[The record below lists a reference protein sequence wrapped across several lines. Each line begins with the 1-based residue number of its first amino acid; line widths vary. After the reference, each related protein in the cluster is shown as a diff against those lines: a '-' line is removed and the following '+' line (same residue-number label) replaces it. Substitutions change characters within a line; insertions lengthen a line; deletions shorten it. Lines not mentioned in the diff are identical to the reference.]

1 MHRDETFR
9 VTKRNSQ
16 ETIFSAAVLPVPRE
30 ASMLKTVD
38 CPADTQADRAGGGAS
53 PTIIAPAC
61 SPAISP
67 DLESTALGFF
77 FHHYSRAGA
86 GPDRDIEATCS
97 FFEYLPAMYAG
108 ASVSSPLR
116 RATAAF
122 AVSVA
127 DLYSPRRRTG
137 SGDDDSACRRYVDAV
152 AETKT
157 ALADPTRSRSDE
169 LLMTTLVLEAYDGIA
184 SSFRR
189 QRQTHAHALG
199 SIALLEHRGA
209 FLNGRS
215 ELSRRMAIAA
225 GARFVRDAV
234 GGMASLAAVRRLWE
248 DAGVTSLQSPA
259 IAADML
265 ALELARLECLRPSP
279 GILSQ
284 ASELAS
290 RCVRWRTTLPREWK
304 AAPVP
309 VDALV
314 PSIRAAGAYSSP
326 TAPVPHCD
334 VYRNLSVANTRN
346 RHRITEL
353 RILALMQTSIAAI
366 WSNRSRHYEPLPLD
380 LRERAQ
386 ALLDEICASVPF
398 FAGDAKG
405 GFLLHDLHHA
415 RRAIQ
420 LPHMSRPRSA
430 RGSPDDGATGF
441 PEDEAG
447 YAKQVATSGMWMIRG
462 TLAAALELLA
472 ESQALGTVPRE
483 GQVWWIRSQLSR
495 LQAVLFEPT
504 LVAT

>member
-1 MHRDETFR
+1 
-9 VTKRNSQ
+9 
-16 ETIFSAAVLPVPRE
+16 
-30 ASMLKTVD
+30 MLKTAD
-38 CPADTQADRAGGGAS
+38 CPADTQADSAGGGAS
-53 PTIIAPAC
+53 PYTTIAPAC

-67 DLESTALGFF
+67 DPESTALGFF

-86 GPDRDIEATCS
+86 GAGAGAGSDRDIEATCS

-116 RATAAF
+116 RATAAL

-127 DLYSPRRRTG
+127 DLYSPRRRAAG

-209 FLNGRS
+209 FLNSRS
-215 ELSRRMAIAA
+215 ELSRRLAIAA

-234 GGMASLAAVRRLWE
+234 GGMASIAAVRRLWE
-248 DAGVTSLQSPA
+248 DAGVTSLQGPA
-259 IAADML
+259 ITADML
-265 ALELARLECLRPSP
+265 VLELAQLECLQPSP

-290 RCVRWRTTLPREWK
+290 RCVRWRTTLPRGWK

-309 VDALV
+309 VDALA

-326 TAPVPHCD
+326 TALVPHCD

-353 RILALMQTSIAAI
+353 RNLALMQMSIAAI
-366 WSNRSRHYEPLPLD
+366 RPVRSCLHYEPLPPD

-405 GFLLHDLHHA
+405 GFLLLHDLHHA

-430 RGSPDDGATGF
+430 RESPDDSATGF

-462 TLAAALELLA
+462 TLAAALELVA
-472 ESQALGTVPRE
+472 EKNQALGTVPRE
-483 GQVWWIRSQLSR
+483 GQVWWIKSQLSR

-504 LVAT
+504 